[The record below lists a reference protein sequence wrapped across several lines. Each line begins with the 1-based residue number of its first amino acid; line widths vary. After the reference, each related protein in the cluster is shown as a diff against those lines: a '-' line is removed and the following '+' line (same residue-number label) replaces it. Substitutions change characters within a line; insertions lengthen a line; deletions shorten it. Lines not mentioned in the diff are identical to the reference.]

1 MQKYLLY
8 RAVSDFVK
16 RRQLRLPSFQNI
28 VNVVSPYAVL
38 IQAKYPAGRGI
49 LFFILVAGMFFSCK
63 KDPVRENIEVFI
75 PSNFPPI
82 VYDLRANPVTPD
94 GFALGK
100 KLFYDPILSRDN
112 TIACGDCHIS
122 YSAFSHPDHPTS
134 HGIDNLFG
142 KRNALAIQNMAWYK
156 TFFWDGGV
164 PHMDMIS
171 LNPIQNPV
179 EMDEDPARVLEKLR
193 NDAAYPGMFRAAFGS
208 EEITTA
214 RFLMAMSQFM
224 AAIVSAN
231 SRYDKYV
238 RREPGGELSPEEL
251 EGLEV
256 FKNKCQNCHA
266 TDLFTDQSFRNNG
279 ILSDFTL
286 DQGRFEVSSIPED
299 IGKFKVPSLRNIEV
313 TAPYMHN
320 GKFKTL
326 ESVLAHYTQGVKDTP
341 TLDPLLRQPDGSLGI
356 PLSPSEKTQLLA
368 FLKTL
373 SDEEFLRD
381 ERFAQ

>member
-1 MQKYLLY
+1 MKKYFVYL
-8 RAVSDFVK
+8 AASDFV
-16 RRQLRLPSFQNI
+16 RQCRQRLLNFQNL
-28 VNVVSPYAVL
+28 VNVSTAT
-38 IQAKYPAGRGI
+38 QAKYPAERGI
-49 LFFILVAGMFFSCK
+49 LLLTLVIVTLFSCK
-63 KDPVRENIEVFI
+63 KEAVKEDIEVFI

-82 VYDLRANPVTPD
+82 VYDLSANPVTPD

-112 TIACGDCHIS
+112 TIACADCHVS
-122 YSAFSHPDHPTS
+122 YSAFTHPDHPTS

-142 KRNALAIQNMAWYK
+142 KRNALPIQNMAWYK

-193 NDAAYPGMFRAAFGS
+193 NDVAYPGMFRAAFGS
-208 EEITTA
+208 EEVNTA

-238 RREPGGELSPEEL
+238 RNEPGGTLSAEEL
-251 EGLEV
+251 AGLEV
-256 FKNKCQNCHA
+256 FKAKCQSCHA
-266 TDLFTDQSFRNNG
+266 TDLFTDQTFRNNG

-286 DQGRFEVSSIPED
+286 DKGRFEISSLPED

-313 TAPYMHN
+313 TDPYMHN

-326 ESVLAHYTQGVKDTP
+326 ESVLEHYAQGVKDTP
-341 TLDPLLRQPDGSLGI
+341 TLDPLLRQADGTLGI
-356 PLSPSEKTQLLA
+356 PLSASEKTQILA

-373 SDEEFLRD
+373 TDEEFLRD